1 MRRHVAKFLTRVTE
15 AEPVISLP
23 LALQRR
29 PALDGRSF
37 PNQRNRSAK
46 VGFVDLGGVGL
57 DLEGKI
63 SYGHLG
69 TIQAGDG
76 EMSPDVIALSRVRNT
91 SMVEEK
97 RTISRHP
104 ALVQCSYPRECHPT
118 KHGRSVDVPLLE
130 DRPSL
135 RVVVDGPRVSE
146 AS

>member
-1 MRRHVAKFLTRVTE
+1 VLRHVAEFSTGVAE

-23 LALQRR
+23 LALPRR

-76 EMSPDVIALSRVRNT
+76 EMTPDVIALSRVRNT

-97 RTISRHP
+97 ANHLAAS
-104 ALVQCSYPRECHPT
+104 
-118 KHGRSVDVPLLE
+118 
-130 DRPSL
+130 
-135 RVVVDGPRVSE
+135 GPRAV
-146 AS
+146 